1 MTETHQDPIL
11 TVDGLRIAFEDKE
24 RRTVAVDGISFAVR
38 RGETLCIV
46 GESGS
51 GKSVTALA
59 ILRLVE
65 LAGGRV
71 EGGRILFAEAADTPP
86 LDLVG
91 ADRDTLRGLRGRAI
105 SMVFQEPMSSL
116 NPAHTVGDQIAE
128 VIRVHERVG
137 RAEARDR
144 ALSLLERVRLP
155 DAGRRANAYP
165 HELSGG
171 MQQRVMIAM
180 ALACKPALLI
190 ADEPTTALDVTIQA
204 GILDLIGE
212 LKAETGMSVLFI
224 THDMGVV
231 AELADRVVVM
241 RGGKIVEEN
250 AVGPLFD
257 APRHPYTA
265 KLLAAATMAGSRRP
279 ATARAAG
286 GGTGP
291 GSERPGSAPLV
302 EIRDLV
308 TQYPLKSGGLRR
320 AKDYF
325 RAVDSVSLD
334 IRAGEILAIVGES
347 GSGKSTLGKSI
358 LRLVEPASGQIRLAG
373 TSLLDLKNEELRR
386 VRRHMQMVFQDPFGS
401 LNPRRTAFS
410 QIAEPLV
417 VHGVAKGRDLAD
429 RVEGLAR
436 RVGIPTDQLARY
448 PHAFSGGQ
456 RQRLCI
462 ARALALSPKLIVA
475 DEAVSALDASIR
487 AQVLDLMLEL
497 QREMGLTYLFI
508 SHDIGV
514 VRQISDRIGVMYRG
528 KLVELGETET
538 VCSAPAHAYTQTLLN
553 AVPVVDPAAGRRNRH
568 NDPAADM
575 VA

>member
-1 MTETHQDPIL
+1 MTGTSDQPIL
-11 TVDGLRIAFEDKE
+11 AVEDLRVAFADRDRK
-24 RRTVAVDGISFAVR
+24 TVAVDGISFSVR
-38 RGETLCIV
+38 RGETLSIV

-65 LAGGRV
+65 LAGGRI
-71 EGGRILFAEAADTPP
+71 EAGKILFAETPGTPP

-91 ADRDTLRGLRGRAI
+91 ADRNTLRGLRGRAV

-128 VIRVHERVG
+128 VVRKHERVDA
-137 RAEARDR
+137 AEARRR
-144 ALSLLERVRLP
+144 AVALLKRVHLP
-155 DAGRRANAYP
+155 DAERRIGSYP

-180 ALACKPALLI
+180 ALALKPALLI

-241 RGGKIVEEN
+241 RHGRIVEEN
-250 AVGPLFD
+250 DVAALFD
-257 APRHPYTA
+257 APRHPYTRQ
-265 KLLAAATMAGSRRP
+265 LLAAATMAGSRRLP
-279 ATARAAG
+279 ATVSANGSFDADGAA
-286 GGTGP
+286 
-291 GSERPGSAPLV
+291 APLLEV
-302 EIRDLV
+302 RDLV
-308 TQYPLKSGGLRR
+308 TQYPLKTAGFQR
-320 AKDYF
+320 AKAHF
-325 RAVDSVSLD
+325 RAVDGVSLD
-334 IRAGEILAIVGES
+334 IYAGEILAIVGES

-358 LRLVEPASGQIRLAG
+358 LRLVEPASGAIRLAG
-373 TSLLDLKNEELRR
+373 TDILGLKKPDLRR
-386 VRRHMQMVFQDPFGS
+386 MRRHMQMVFQDPFGS

-417 VHGVAKGRDLAD
+417 VHGIAKGSDLAD
-429 RVEGLAR
+429 RVEGLAE
-436 RVGIPTDQLARY
+436 RVGIPVDMLARY

-475 DEAVSALDASIR
+475 DEAVSALDAAIR

-497 QREMGLTYLFI
+497 QQEMGLTYLFI

-514 VRQISDRIGVMYRG
+514 VRQISDRVGVMHRG
-528 KLVELGETET
+528 KLVELGATEA
-538 VCSAPAHAYTQTLLN
+538 VCSAPAHDYTRTLLD
-553 AVPVVDPAAGRRNRH
+553 AVPVADPAASRRARRSA
-568 NDPAADM
+568 PMAAL
-575 VA
+575 AE

>member
-1 MTETHQDPIL
+1 MTGTHAEPIL
-11 TVDGLRIAFEDKE
+11 TVEDLRVAFADRD
-24 RRTVAVDGISFAVR
+24 RRTVAVDGISFSVR
-38 RGETLCIV
+38 RGETLSIV

-65 LAGGRV
+65 LAGGSIETGKV
-71 EGGRILFAEAADTPP
+71 LFAETAGTPP

-91 ADRDTLRGLRGRAI
+91 ADRSTLRGLRGRAV

-128 VIRVHERVG
+128 VVRRHERVDK
-137 RAEARDR
+137 AEAMRR
-144 ALSLLERVRLP
+144 AVALLGRVHLP
-155 DAGRRANAYP
+155 DAERRITSYP

-180 ALACKPALLI
+180 ALALKPALLI

-204 GILDLIGE
+204 GILDLIRE

-241 RGGKIVEEN
+241 RHGRIVEEN
-250 AVGPLFD
+250 DVASLFR
-257 APRHPYTA
+257 APEHPYTRQ
-265 KLLAAATMAGSRRP
+265 LLAAATMAGARRLP
-279 ATARAAG
+279 AIA
-286 GGTGP
+286 
-291 GSERPGSAPLV
+291 SAPETFAADGAGAPLLEV
-302 EIRDLV
+302 RDLV
-308 TQYPLKSGGLRR
+308 TQYPVKGAGFKRS
-320 AKDYF
+320 KTHF
-325 RAVDSVSLD
+325 RAVDGVSLD
-334 IRAGEILAIVGES
+334 IRSGEILAIVGES

-358 LRLVEPASGQIRLAG
+358 LRLVEPASGGIRLAG
-373 TSLLDLKNEELRR
+373 TDILGLKKPELRR
-386 VRRHMQMVFQDPFGS
+386 LRRHMQMVFQDPFGS

-417 VHGVAKGRDLAD
+417 IHGVAKGADLAD
-429 RVEGLAR
+429 RVEGLAQ
-436 RVGIPTDQLARY
+436 RVGIPVDMLARY

-487 AQVLDLMLEL
+487 AQVLELMLEL

-514 VRQISDRIGVMYRG
+514 VRQISDRVGVMYRG
-528 KLVELGETET
+528 RLVELGETEA
-538 VCSAPAHAYTQTLLN
+538 VCSAPAHAYTKTLLD
-553 AVPVVDPAAGRRNRH
+553 AVPVADPAAARRIRRVARMAE
-568 NDPAADM
+568 PA
-575 VA
+575 V